1 MPYKSLAQSAYV
13 HMMANRGEGWA
24 KKFVEHSHGERV
36 PRIEHVAKRKRVK
49 RRRRRVRRRR

>member
-24 KKFVEHSHGERV
+24 KKFVEHSHGEKV
-36 PRIEHVAKRKRVK
+36 PRIRHVKKK
-49 RRRRRVRRRR
+49 RRKVRRRRHASR